1 VAAAI
6 SYRLVVENDH
16 RRLMVVLFTSELI
29 FSQATSQV
37 FEPCAK
43 LAVMK
48 RISLSLLAFIRS
60 EAHGG

>member
-37 FEPCAK
+37 FEPCAN

-48 RISLSLLAFIRS
+48 LISLSLLAFILS